1 MHLSTQTHYMS
12 QDKWVWSNDF
22 IKWIDHHKDFLKLT
36 CGALTLRHALWQF
49 PPVQEKLKSMA
60 HNFGLLFQQQLTLD
74 TDFDFYSK

>member
-22 IKWIDHHKDFLKLT
+22 IKLIDHHKDFLKLT

-49 PPVQEKLKSMA
+49 YSRTGEVKKHGSQ
-60 HNFGLLFQQQLTLD
+60 FRTIFQQQLTLD